1 MVANEFDKLIHRQ
14 FPDSTKLLI
23 QHFRLSLDRLLPSKF
38 FTPKIYFLTGDGA
51 WSDWEE
57 WGTCSLTCG
66 DGTKT
71 RSRTCDNPA
80 PSNGGADCAGD
91 AVDTE
96 ACNDGACPGIKIRFQ
111 INLIVTMKVHGSV
124 TNQLQN

>member
-1 MVANEFDKLIHRQ
+1 MA
-14 FPDSTKLLI
+14 
-23 QHFRLSLDRLLPSKF
+23 
-38 FTPKIYFLTGDGA
+38 GDGV

-66 DGTKT
+66 DGTKM

-91 AVDTE
+91 ADDTQ
-96 ACNDGACPGIKIRFQ
+96 ACNDGACPG
-111 INLIVTMKVHGSV
+111 NLKFRIILTIYCNDLF
-124 TNQLQN
+124 TNLNLSPLCS